1 MQMNGNFL
9 TMEEKQ
15 GGKKD
20 ANKPYHLGLKVHKRE
35 TLWIRFAC
43 LPALDARDCREI
55 NPFNNLW
62 LKI

>member
-1 MQMNGNFL
+1 MVIFDYGG
-9 TMEEKQ
+9 EA

-20 ANKPYHLGLKVHKRE
+20 ANKPNHLGLKVHKRE
-35 TLWIRFAC
+35 TLWIRLAC
-43 LPALDARDCREI
+43 LPALDAQDCREI

>member
-1 MQMNGNFL
+1 MVIFDY
-9 TMEEKQ
+9 
-15 GGKKD
+15 GGEARGGGGD

-62 LKI
+62 L

>member
-1 MQMNGNFL
+1 MVIFDYG
-9 TMEEKQ
+9 ED
-15 GGKKD
+15 GGERMPI
-20 ANKPYHLGLKVHKRE
+20 KPYQLGLKLHKRE
-35 TLWIRFAC
+35 TLWIRRAC

>member
-1 MQMNGNFL
+1 
-9 TMEEKQ
+9 MEEKRV
-15 GGKKD
+15 G

-35 TLWIRFAC
+35 TLWIRLAC